1 MSSRDRGGPVRL
13 ARLFD
18 LEKPTEIKWAHG
30 VNSRGKLEE
39 ALQNDCHMIEADVSY
54 GPYDEDVEPS
64 ISIWNACT
72 TTAAHNN
79 SSAGGSRTPMDLIM
93 AHPAAA
99 ARQQFVLSEILR
111 KDDPA
116 LHGGGET
123 AEGGDS
129 GVAAAQF
136 LETVGL
142 TAEQIDRFSQ
152 WLPASP
158 MGVGTSRSTTRDE
171 HDELLSSSASAG
183 GRGGSRSYQYRP
195 PGFDKVAAGAAGSYQ
210 VGGSTSSRSTPSE
223 EQEQGRIMT
232 PTQMQIDDRGR
243 PGGGASKMIPEK
255 KRPPSHN
262 GDHGF
267 WTTFPG
273 PHETNPPRSQGELEI
288 VMHDDAALGADAA
301 STSASLDGA
310 HASTA
315 TLPTTPGGGGTTTL
329 AAVLSDEAA
338 TPTGESGAEVAEVFE
353 DTTST
358 PRAENST
365 STSSPV
371 LNLAPTTRTSQDASP
386 SKLST
391 SPWRN
396 KRDNM
401 PPIFTG
407 SGGAGNANNAS
418 TTSAPGTTTTVPNAG
433 LFDDSEDEGGGT
445 SRTPLSARAL
455 GFDLDSIEHVA
466 KELGNKAVTE
476 AQRVARGAKRV
487 GKDLQMKIGRALGLT
502 ISPKGVKF
510 DFKKSECVQAA
521 IDIILETRLF
531 DYVPCLMLNADIF
544 YGPLGAPGMF
554 APRSI
559 DGGFFVRECARVP
572 TAWLSLGW
580 MTTDYAIRNRH
591 YRTTI
596 IERMRELCES
606 EICSDPVT
614 KEPRSVCE
622 SVEHITFAVNAP
634 YVLRSRKNLRGILL
648 DQLPNTSLTVFTGT
662 GSLGI
667 TEHTLHRIRTE
678 FDDERLFVDVKT
690 QTWAGLLFGCCFC
703 CNGRLLQKPQPNT
716 AGAARGSGAAT
727 TRAAATHLGDR
738 EDADH
743 STMEALRS
751 ELYARILRVRSLTN
765 ELVNPDDDDDDAS
778 DDDEEHAARVSMLG
792 GRGPAPGG
800 GPAAGVRDL
809 FRREDFSSASRGAGT
824 STNTASATNG
834 APASSSGRSSS
845 FAAKASNAVGKYL
858 PKVGEHGLQSR
869 DIVKYKS
876 LDDSLLAGSAEPYS
890 KSNGLPLGEAA
901 AGVSSSSTTK
911 AKSTNSINASRKNER
926 DEDQHLD
933 VEDGESEKTTLLVPE
948 RLGADPGRP
957 GPPAAPSPGVLPPEA
972 PPDAGAGA
980 KAAREGMHQSAPPP
994 RRDDS
999 PGSPRTEFVRIE
1011 STDEEKGNCSDRSMM
1026 KRWNKKE

>member
-93 AHPAAA
+93 AHPP
-99 ARQQFVLSEILR
+99 QQPGSNLSFRKFCEKMIQHSMAVEKLRRGEIREL
-111 KDDPA
+111 P
-116 LHGGGET
+116 
-123 AEGGDS
+123 
-129 GVAAAQF
+129 AAQF

-358 PRAENST
+358 PRAENS
-365 STSSPV
+365 
-371 LNLAPTTRTSQDASP
+371 
-386 SKLST
+386 
-391 SPWRN
+391 
-396 KRDNM
+396 
-401 PPIFTG
+401 
-407 SGGAGNANNAS
+407 
-418 TTSAPGTTTTVPNAG
+418 

-809 FRREDFSSASRGAGT
+809 
-824 STNTASATNG
+824 
-834 APASSSGRSSS
+834 
-845 FAAKASNAVGKYL
+845 NAVGKYL